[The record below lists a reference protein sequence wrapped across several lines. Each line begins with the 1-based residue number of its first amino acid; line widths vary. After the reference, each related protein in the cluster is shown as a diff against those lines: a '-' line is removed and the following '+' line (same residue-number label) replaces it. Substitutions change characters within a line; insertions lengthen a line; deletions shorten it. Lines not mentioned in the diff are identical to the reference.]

1 MPFTSRAARPAS
13 TMARRTASTAIARV
27 VRPEPREYSVSPTPT
42 MQYLSRSVF
51 IGPPCRAGPRPAGA
65 RLPVG
70 ILAEDPGAHAP
81 LDRALGPH
89 APAGRGG
96 RASESSAIATRFS
109 PGPRPHVRIAL

>member
-13 TMARRTASTAIARV
+13 RMARRTASTAIARV

-81 LDRALGPH
+81 LDRPLRPH
-89 APAGRGG
+89 APAGR
-96 RASESSAIATRFS
+96 RAP
-109 PGPRPHVRIAL
+109 PGPRGARAPQATP